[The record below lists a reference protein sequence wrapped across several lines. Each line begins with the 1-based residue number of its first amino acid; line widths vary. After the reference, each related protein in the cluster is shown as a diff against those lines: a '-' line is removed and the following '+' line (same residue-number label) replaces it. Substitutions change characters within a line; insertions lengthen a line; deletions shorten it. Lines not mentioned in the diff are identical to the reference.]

1 MVTVEEL
8 PVYFEASD
16 VDSSGYIY
24 AGRGTEYGDGNLHR
38 STDSGKTWAPIYN
51 FPDGNAPRSFRL
63 CFVDSNDAVYI
74 GALERLYRSNDQG
87 ETWHPV
93 LVFPPGSDEPWGI
106 AEDVK
111 GNLYVGSHGAN
122 SQIFKTGDSGESWI
136 EVTGP
141 WNAMHIHD
149 IAVSSETG
157 WIYIVLESPR
167 QEKGIIGAIRRA
179 SRRYF
184 GTMYGHPG
192 VWRSKDDGKSWDYIA
207 RGTTYKVGL
216 TVDDTTVYVGSEH
229 SGGENYIHR
238 FYDDGTKGPFETEI
252 VHTIPRKYG
261 QPVIAGRTVPTPSEY
276 KLIYSTAN
284 ASGPTGTA
292 QLLVSKHGDDWEVID
307 SKDDVLPRRSFY
319 YLSHH
324 PRNGR
329 YYACRYP
336 SSVAIRL

>member
-1 MVTVEEL
+1 MVIVEEL

-16 VDSSGYIY
+16 VDSSGHIY
-24 AGRGTEYGDGNLHR
+24 AGRGTEYSDGSLLR
-38 STDSGKTWAPIYN
+38 SINGGKTWETIYT
-51 FPDGNAPRSFRL
+51 FPDENAPRSFRL
-63 CFVDSNDAVYI
+63 CFVNSSDNIFI

-93 LVFPPGSDEPWGI
+93 LDFPLGSDEPWGI
-106 AEDVK
+106 TEDIN

-122 SQIFKTGDSGESWI
+122 SRIFKTGDHGESWS
-136 EVTGP
+136 EVTGH
-141 WNAMHIHD
+141 WDAMHIHD
-149 IAVSSETG
+149 IVCSPETG
-157 WIYIVLESPR
+157 WVYIVLESPR
-167 QEKGIIGAIRRA
+167 QERGVIGAIRRA

-184 GTMYGHPG
+184 GKVYGHPG
-192 VWRSKDDGKSWDYIA
+192 VWRSKDEGKSWDYIA

-216 TVDDTTVYVGSEH
+216 TVDDITVYVGSEH

-238 FYDDGTKGPFETEI
+238 FHDEGTKGPFETEI
-252 VHTIPRKYG
+252 VHTLPRKFG
-261 QPVIAGRTVPTPSEY
+261 QPVMAGRTVPTPSEY

-292 QLLVSKHGDDWEVID
+292 QLLVSKNGDDWEVID

-324 PRNGR
+324 PRNGC

-336 SSVAIRL
+336 SSVAVRL